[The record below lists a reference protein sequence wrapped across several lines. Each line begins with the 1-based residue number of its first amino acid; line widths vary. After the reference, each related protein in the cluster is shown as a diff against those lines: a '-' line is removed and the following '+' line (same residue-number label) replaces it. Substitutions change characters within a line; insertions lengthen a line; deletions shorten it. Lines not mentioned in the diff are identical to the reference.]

1 MSFRALGRY
10 AFIQA
15 KLRTRIGLM
24 LDDQQIEQLMRSQT
38 LEELL
43 HALQQTPYAPLMEI
57 YDQSGD
63 VQRLEA
69 WLFARNVSLH
79 QDVTEL
85 LSGVHS
91 DAVAALTRKL
101 EVENLKSVLRLWFSN
116 TVKHQNIDYRFGYLY
131 QQPIVGDIDWT
142 QIVNAQQY
150 EEIVTALTGTL
161 YEETIRQF
169 TLQQITTDGLFFL
182 ETALD
187 RTWMHQLRNV
197 VLHLNR
203 EDRDLALSVL
213 DRDVDLKNSINL
225 VRFGWMYQLEEDQL
239 RTLMLEGGSLQQ
251 TREFEQY
258 LKSPIAKRSP
268 QQLVAKRFPDLAKQ
282 LKEMDKAT
290 PEEQTRAVQQYLFT
304 IRRRSFQVMLRGN
317 PFTFGIILAY
327 FFLEERQ
334 DALIRT
340 LINGIHYGWS
350 TETIRE
356 FVI

>member
-1 MSFRALGRY
+1 MSLRALGRY
-10 AFIQA
+10 AYVQA
-15 KLRTRIGLM
+15 KLRTRIGAM

-43 HALQQTPYAPLMEI
+43 HALQHTPYEPLLEI

-79 QDVTEL
+79 QDVAEL
-85 LSGVHS
+85 LTGVHA
-91 DAVAALTRKL
+91 DAVDALTRKL

-116 TVKHQNIDYRFGYLY
+116 RVKHQNIDYRFGYLY
-131 QQPIVGDIDWT
+131 QKPIVGDIDWT
-142 QIVNAQQY
+142 QIVNAQEY
-150 EEIVTALTGTL
+150 EEIVQALQDTL
-161 YEETIRQF
+161 YEDTVKQF
-169 TLQQITTDGLFFL
+169 TMQQITTDGLFFL

-187 RTWMHQLRNV
+187 RTWMHQLRTV
-197 VLHLNR
+197 VRHLSR
-203 EDRDLALSVL
+203 EDRELALSVL

-225 VRFGWMYQLEEDQL
+225 VRFGWMYQLEEEQL
-239 RTLMLEGGSLQQ
+239 RTLMLEGGTLQQ
-251 TREFEQY
+251 TREFELY
-258 LKSPIAKRSP
+258 LQSPTNQRSP
-268 QQLVAKRFPDLAKQ
+268 QQLVAKRFPDLAKK
-282 LKEMDKAT
+282 LKEMGKAT

-304 IRRRSFQVMLRGN
+304 IRRRSFQAMLRGN

-340 LINGIHYGWS
+340 LINGIHYGWT

-356 FVI
+356 FVV